1 MIVTTT
7 RIALAS
13 LLRNRLRTALTLI
26 AVGIGIAAVMTTAAL
41 GAAATDRVDEQINA
55 VGEDF
60 LWIRAGNRT
69 LAGVRTGFGGA
80 RTLTSADS
88 AAIAQNIP
96 EISLCSP
103 QMSAREQV
111 IASGQNWNTRYQ
123 GVLPAFFEIRRRPL
137 FAGAFFSDAD
147 VQAHARV
154 LVLGMSVAERLFG
167 DADPIGRVIRL
178 GRFPFRV
185 IGVLENRGIGR
196 DGVDRDDAV
205 FVPLTTAVSVL
216 DRRTWVTDIMCA
228 VRDPQ
233 AMDRAEARVT
243 ALLRERHDLT
253 GDQPD
258 DFQIQK
264 PLEVLQLR
272 AQQASTMGLLLT
284 AIGGVSLVV
293 GGVGIMNIMLVSV
306 AERKREIGIRLAIGA
321 RVRQVRLQFLL
332 EAAMLGLLGGVAGV
346 GLGLLASHVVS
357 AGFGWPTRVSS
368 DVLLLSLAAAIGA
381 GIVFGYYPAYR
392 ASSADPIDAIRTES

>member
-1 MIVTTT
+1 MIVTTS
-7 RIALAS
+7 RIAFTS
-13 LLRNRLRTALTLI
+13 LLRNRLRTVLTLI

-41 GAAATDRVDEQINA
+41 GAAATDRVDEQISA

-69 LAGVRTGFGGA
+69 MAGVRTGFGGA
-80 RTLTSADS
+80 RTLTAADS
-88 AAIAQNIP
+88 AAIAAEVA
-96 EISLCSP
+96 EIRQCSP

-111 IASGQNWNTRYQ
+111 ITAGQNWNTRYQ
-123 GVLPAFFEIRRRPL
+123 GVLPAFFDIRRRTL
-137 FAGAFFSDAD
+137 LAGTFFSDAD

-154 LVLGMSVAERLFG
+154 LVLGAAVAERLFE
-167 DADPIGRVIRL
+167 DVNPIGHVIRL

-216 DRRTWVTDIMCA
+216 DRRTWVTDIMCSVQA
-228 VRDPQ
+228 PQ
-233 AMDRAEARVT
+233 AMNQAEAHV
-243 ALLRERHDLT
+243 AVLLRERHGLMADA
-253 GDQPD
+253 PD

-284 AIGGVSLVV
+284 AIGGVSLIV

-332 EAAMLGLLGGVAGV
+332 EAAILGLLGGVAGV
-346 GLGLLASHVVS
+346 VLGWLASHVLS
-357 AGFGWPTRVSS
+357 TGFGWPTRVSP
-368 DVLLLSLAAAIGA
+368 DVLLLSVAAAIGA
-381 GIVFGYYPAYR
+381 GVIFGYYPAYR
-392 ASSADPIDAIRTES
+392 ASNADPIDAMRAES

>member
-1 MIVTTT
+1 
-7 RIALAS
+7 
-13 LLRNRLRTALTLI
+13 
-26 AVGIGIAAVMTTAAL
+26 
-41 GAAATDRVDEQINA
+41 
-55 VGEDF
+55 
-60 LWIRAGNRT
+60 
-69 LAGVRTGFGGA
+69 
-80 RTLTSADS
+80 
-88 AAIAQNIP
+88 
-96 EISLCSP
+96 
-103 QMSAREQV
+103 
-111 IASGQNWNTRYQ
+111 
-123 GVLPAFFEIRRRPL
+123 VLPAFFEIRRRPL
-137 FAGAFFSDAD
+137 FAGTFFSDAD
-147 VQAHARV
+147 VRAHARV

-167 DADPIGRVIRL
+167 DGDPIGRIIRL

-185 IGVLENRGIGR
+185 IGVLESRGIGR

-216 DRRTWVTDIMCA
+216 DRRTWVTDIMCS

-233 AMDRAEARVT
+233 AMNLAEGHVT
-243 ALLRERHDLT
+243 TLLRDRHGLT
-253 GDQPD
+253 ADEPD

-346 GLGLLASHVVS
+346 GLGWLASHVVS
-357 AGFGWPTRVSS
+357 TGFGWPTRVSP

-392 ASSADPIDAIRTES
+392 ASNADPIDAMRAES

>member
-7 RIALAS
+7 RIAFAS
-13 LLRNRLRTALTLI
+13 LLRNRLRTGLTLI

-41 GAAATDRVDEQINA
+41 GAAATDRVDQQISA

-80 RTLTSADS
+80 RTLTADDGV
-88 AAIAQNIP
+88 AIAQNVG
-96 EISLCSP
+96 EIKACSP

-111 IASGQNWNTRYQ
+111 ITANQNWNTRYQ
-123 GVLPAFFEIRRRPL
+123 GVLPAFFDIRRRTL
-137 FAGAFFSDAD
+137 LAGTFFSDAD
-147 VQAHARV
+147 VQSHARV
-154 LVLGMSVAERLFG
+154 LVLGVSVAERLFG
-167 DADPIGRVIRL
+167 DVNPIGRVIRL

-185 IGVLENRGIGR
+185 IGVLESRGIGR

-205 FVPLTTAVSVL
+205 FVPLTTAVTVL
-216 DRRTWVTDIMCA
+216 DRRTWVTDIMCS

-233 AMDRAEARVT
+233 TMDVAEAHVST
-243 ALLRERHDLT
+243 LLRERHGLMADT
-253 GDQPD
+253 PD

-272 AQQASTMGLLLT
+272 AQQASTMSLLLT

-321 RVRQVRLQFLL
+321 RVRWVRLQFLL
-332 EAAMLGLLGGVAGV
+332 EAAMLGLLGGVAGI
-346 GLGLLASHVVS
+346 GLGWLASRVLS

-368 DVLLLSLAAAIGA
+368 DVLLLSVVAAIGA
-381 GIVFGYYPAYR
+381 GLVFGYYPAYR
-392 ASSADPIDAIRTES
+392 ASNADPIDAMRAES